1 MIFFQK
7 LFICL
12 RNLDNN
18 MFKIYLIHKRYIYIL
33 IIRLIIYFAI
43 FILYIIYSGNDI
55 NNNGIIYIIFMKI
68 IAK

>member
-18 MFKIYLIHKRYIYIL
+18 IFKIYLIHKRYIYIL

-55 NNNGIIYIIFMKI
+55 NNNGIMYIIFMEI
-68 IAK
+68 MAK